1 MHTGRGID
9 QTFRNSRFLLTCMA
23 LAVSV
28 SGCGIPRAV
37 HQSMVPEDLP
47 RLAQHE
53 ATVSVRVD
61 SDEVQLSTL
70 PAEEFKRAIETAIVA
85 SGTFRRLESST
96 GGRYQLLVRI
106 TSLDA
111 PAAFAWD
118 RQVRLVANWEL
129 RQTESGQAAWK
140 DVIATKFTTTTK
152 DAWGGMERT
161 KLSTEGAARANIR
174 EAVDQLGRLKL
185 E

>member
-1 MHTGRGID
+1 MQANATGL
-9 QTFRNSRFLLTCMA
+9 QTFRKWTFNLWA
-23 LAVSV
+23 LALSIAI
-28 SGCGIPRAV
+28 SGCVPRAV
-37 HQSMVPEDLP
+37 HQSMVPGDIP

-53 ATVSVRVD
+53 ASVSVRVD
-61 SDEVQLSTL
+61 SDDVQLSTL
-70 PAEEFKRAIETAIVA
+70 PADEFKQAIERALVA
-85 SGTFRRLESST
+85 SGTFQRLEAAT
-96 GGRYQLLVRI
+96 GSAYQLLVRI

-129 RQTESGQAAWK
+129 RRAKSGQSVWK
-140 DVIATKFTTTTK
+140 DVISTKFVTTTK
-152 DAWGGMERT
+152 DAQGGMERT

-174 EAVDQLGRLKL
+174 DAVDQLGRLKL